1 MPRDLVGAVFR
12 DEIEAGQ
19 AVRAL
24 HYWNR
29 KRHQGLGV
37 MCVVVRKRSGG
48 ARYRPYRMVST
59 RRGARWGLLAGA
71 LVVGLLGAGAAAATA
86 SFLGTVVSWIKL
98 VTGTLSGWIGYGSA
112 FDASSLLRQASAFP
126 YGRPVVVGLGGA
138 VLGAVAGAI
147 LFGLLGA
154 IAHSMKGFRRSIRR
168 EVVAELEPGT
178 AAVLTWAGDST
189 AVLARGEL
197 ERLGGNAPLDEPGDA
212 TKASANAAA
221 PAAGGVGARPTVPPR
236 T

>member
-24 HYWNR
+24 YYWNR

-37 MCVVVRKRSGG
+37 MCVVVRKRFGG

-71 LVVGLLGAGAAAATA
+71 LVLGLLGVGAAAASA
-86 SFLGTVVSWIKL
+86 SFLDTVASWIKL
-98 VTGTLSGWIGYGSA
+98 ASGTLSGWIGYGNA
-112 FDASSLLRQASAFP
+112 VDVRNLLRQASNFP
-126 YGRPVVVGLGGA
+126 YGPPVVAGVGGA
-138 VLGAVAGAI
+138 VVGAIAGAI
-147 LFGLLGA
+147 VFGFLGA

-178 AAVLTWAGDST
+178 AAVLTWAKDST

-197 ERLGGNAPLDEPGDA
+197 ERLGGNAPLDEP
-212 TKASANAAA
+212 ASPTAAA
-221 PAAGGVGARPTVPPR
+221 TETPPGGVGARSSVPPQP
-236 T
+236 